1 MARKRQYLTMFL
13 LLLDSGWIMMK
24 MALTSIDTTVSAGPR
39 QSGHPSPPPAE
50 DVKVATPLS
59 PVEGKP
65 AFKHSENV
73 AIPRSSPS
81 SLPLSPPSEHRSSSP
96 IPHSGDAALA
106 LSAEGPCASVI
117 EKIEDMTTLSETSF
131 ASRSPPSAAIPA
143 LSPSDHKSCGRML
156 SELCKHASAWPFKTP
171 VDPVLVGAPDYFDVV
186 KRPMDLSTVERKLAT
201 HRYSE
206 VQDFADDIQLMLNN
220 CFLYNPPTNTVHQ
233 LGKSLESYFS
243 LQLNKAFPTITTYSL
258 PRTDQPFP
266 AVATPGATP
275 AAGPRR
281 ASKRSVRAPKIFE
294 PEDLT
299 LKKPKTPGSASHRRN
314 STASSAAAHVRDA
327 ELAGSSDEEMD
338 QQISTLATCLQTIN
352 QQLALLTDKKK
363 VKRKRSSISAAAL
376 PVAAAAA
383 AIATPTAKRR
393 KSKSQQQVVRSPSPV
408 PMLLEE
414 NNPANLEKQCEY
426 CATSETP
433 MWRRGPSGCGTL
445 CNKCGVKWRNG
456 KIMGDNKLPE
466 TPVYAANTPGRT
478 NKRKTFKKEAP
489 MAAAS
494 AGRAAAK
501 ARGGGNAA
509 TGGGVLKK
517 ASATRTITYEQK
529 NELSVLISNL
539 DEYHMCGVVEII
551 RSGLPHL
558 RDTQEEIELDI
569 NTIDGSTLCTLW
581 DFVKKAS
588 RKMHYASAGPRGLAS
603 DEDESDDASS
613 SDSD

>member
-1 MARKRQYLTMFL
+1 
-13 LLLDSGWIMMK
+13 MMR
-24 MALTSIDTTVSAGPR
+24 MALAAIDTTGSGPR
-39 QSGHPSPPPAE
+39 QSGHPSPPPVE
-50 DVKVATPLS
+50 EVKVATPLS

-65 AFKHSENV
+65 GFKHTESL
-73 AIPRSSPS
+73 AISRSPS

-96 IPHSGDAALA
+96 IPLAADASLA
-106 LSAEGPCASVI
+106 LSAEGPFASVHDKM
-117 EKIEDMTTLSETSF
+117 EEMTTLSETSF
-131 ASRSPPSAAIPA
+131 ASRSPPAVAAPT
-143 LSPSDHKSCGRML
+143 LSPGDFKACGQML

-186 KRPMDLSTVERKLAT
+186 KRPMDLSTVERKLAS
-201 HRYSE
+201 HQYSE
-206 VQDFADDIQLMLNN
+206 VQDFADDVQLMLNN

-233 LGKSLESYFS
+233 LGKSLEGYFS

-258 PRTDQPFP
+258 PRADQPS
-266 AVATPGATP
+266 AVTPGAAP

-294 PEDLT
+294 PEDIT
-299 LKKPKTPGSASHRRN
+299 LKKPKTPNSTHRRS
-314 STASSAAAHVRDA
+314 STSSAHVRDA
-327 ELAGSSDEEMD
+327 DLAASSDEEMD

-363 VKRKRSSISAAAL
+363 PKRKRSSITAPTL
-376 PVAAAAA
+376 P
-383 AIATPTAKRR
+383 ITPVVKRR
-393 KSKSQQQVVRSPSPV
+393 KSKSQIVRSPSPV
-408 PMLLEE
+408 PMVLEE

-466 TPVYAANTPGRT
+466 TPVYAANTPVRT
-478 NKRKTFKKEAP
+478 KRKTIKKEAP

-501 ARGGGNAA
+501 SRGTAA
-509 TGGGVLKK
+509 LKK
-517 ASATRTITYEQK
+517 VSATKTISFEQK
-529 NELSVLISNL
+529 NELSFMISNL
-539 DEYHMCGVVEII
+539 DEYHMSGVVEII

-569 NTIDGSTLCTLW
+569 DTIDGPTLCTLW
-581 DFVKKAS
+581 DYVKKAS
-588 RKMHYASAGPRGLAS
+588 RKMNSGPRGLAS